1 MLSVRSLVWNL
12 NFSEKLHVAIAQCA
26 YNSAKAKNKFH
37 FWGSKWSH
45 GDTLLFSL
53 ASAQVEFNL
62 VYNFQSDQ
70 WSVWLKISCNECIG
84 KCVVGTLVVYALVY
98 RDLNFC
104 GD

>member
-1 MLSVRSLVWNL
+1 MWNL
-12 NFSEKLHVAIAQCA
+12 NISEKLHVAIAQCA

-70 WSVWLKISCNECIG
+70 
-84 KCVVGTLVVYALVY
+84 
-98 RDLNFC
+98 
-104 GD
+104 